1 MKRFIILLLILP
13 FAIISQAQK
22 KVAVM
27 DPTIEEGSKV
37 TATEKAMLRGELRK
51 AIIRVDGYEA
61 LSRADVDRVIN
72 ELDFQSSGYVSEG
85 EAHQLGE
92 LCGADYLC
100 ISSIS
105 KSAKQYYIEAYF
117 VDVTTG
123 KMLNPASQFGS
134 LEDGTISDLYLVCQE
149 LIKELIGSSHTDKRP
164 IIEDFESGETAW
176 GWTIFSHDSRS
187 AQVANGQLRLANLT
201 FTGTTQSIATLP
213 IDVDK
218 DFKIHFNFVI
228 KKAEMFSSVG
238 VKFAGNN
245 SITVNSGTCSYQ
257 VGDKKSVTDDVKMG
271 LGQNRP
277 VAIDIVKQ
285 QGNVTLFV
293 NGIQVVSNPSPYTTS
308 QVTVFAGSNT
318 LAMLLDV
325 TINYL

>member
-1 MKRFIILLLILP
+1 MKRFIILFLLPLAIL
-13 FAIISQAQK
+13 SQAQI
-22 KVAVM
+22 KVAVL
-27 DPTIEEGSKV
+27 DPTIEEGSNV
-37 TATEKAMLRGELRK
+37 TSTEKAMLRGELRK

-61 LSRADVDRVIN
+61 LSRTDVDRVIN

-134 LEDGTISDLYLVCQE
+134 LEDGMISDLYLVCQK

-176 GWTIFSHDSRS
+176 GWTIFSHDNRS

-257 VGDKKSVTDDVKMG
+257 VGRQEKCDRRCQDGIRSKSPG
-271 LGQNRP
+271 R
-277 VAIDIVKQ
+277 
-285 QGNVTLFV
+285 
-293 NGIQVVSNPSPYTTS
+293 Y
-308 QVTVFAGSNT
+308 
-318 LAMLLDV
+318 
-325 TINYL
+325 

>member
-1 MKRFIILLLILP
+1 
-13 FAIISQAQK
+13 
-22 KVAVM
+22 
-27 DPTIEEGSKV
+27 
-37 TATEKAMLRGELRK
+37 
-51 AIIRVDGYEA
+51 
-61 LSRADVDRVIN
+61 
-72 ELDFQSSGYVSEG
+72 
-85 EAHQLGE
+85 
-92 LCGADYLC
+92 
-100 ISSIS
+100 
-105 KSAKQYYIEAYF
+105 
-117 VDVTTG
+117 
-123 KMLNPASQFGS
+123 
-134 LEDGTISDLYLVCQE
+134 
-149 LIKELIGSSHTDKRP
+149 
-164 IIEDFESGETAW
+164 
-176 GWTIFSHDSRS
+176 
-187 AQVANGQLRLANLT
+187 
-201 FTGTTQSIATLP
+201 
-213 IDVDK
+213 
-218 DFKIHFNFVI
+218 
-228 KKAEMFSSVG
+228 MFSSVG

>member
-1 MKRFIILLLILP
+1 M
-13 FAIISQAQK
+13 
-22 KVAVM
+22 
-27 DPTIEEGSKV
+27 
-37 TATEKAMLRGELRK
+37 
-51 AIIRVDGYEA
+51 
-61 LSRADVDRVIN
+61 
-72 ELDFQSSGYVSEG
+72 
-85 EAHQLGE
+85 
-92 LCGADYLC
+92 
-100 ISSIS
+100 
-105 KSAKQYYIEAYF
+105 
-117 VDVTTG
+117 
-123 KMLNPASQFGS
+123 
-134 LEDGTISDLYLVCQE
+134 ISDLYLVCQK

-238 VKFAGNN
+238 VKFAGGN